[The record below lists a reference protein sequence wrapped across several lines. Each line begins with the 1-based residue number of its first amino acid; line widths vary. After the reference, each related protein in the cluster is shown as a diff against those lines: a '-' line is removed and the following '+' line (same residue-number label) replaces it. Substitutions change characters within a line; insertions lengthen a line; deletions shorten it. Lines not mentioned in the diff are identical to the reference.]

1 MKPGAASLAT
11 GSLAAQFFFLW
22 PKAFAIQGA

>member
-1 MKPGAASLAT
+1 MKPGAASPAT

-22 PKAFAIQGA
+22 PEAFAIPGE